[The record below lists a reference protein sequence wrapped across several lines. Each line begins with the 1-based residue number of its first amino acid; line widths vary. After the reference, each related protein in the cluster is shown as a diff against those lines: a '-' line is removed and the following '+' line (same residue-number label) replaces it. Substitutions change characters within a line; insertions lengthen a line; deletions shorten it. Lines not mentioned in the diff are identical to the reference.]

1 MFKQLAEVQAEMK
14 VIKDRLAEL
23 ATMEDP
29 EGDEVAR
36 SKAHAERATETD
48 DLIARWDSLK
58 EQEGPLI
65 ERARRLDEVRE
76 YALDQTRTESGD
88 GANTAYR
95 GGNPYFKKQTDPFE
109 GIDARTAPRS
119 EVISRS
125 MMVIEREK
133 RVRVSDDSKAHIEHL
148 IHRSEDQVDG
158 VDGGQFDGSYIAR
171 RTLLTEDPLYRSA
184 FQKYIRFGPE
194 ATLAMTAPEQA
205 AVAKFRQFEQEWVA
219 RSASENTTTAGG
231 FGIPVLIDSSI
242 VLTSGAIDAPILRF
256 SRIEQVTNNIWKG
269 VSSAGMS
276 WSFDTEAAEVSDDT
290 PTLAQPS
297 VTVHMARGFLP
308 YSIEVGM
315 DYPGFAMEF
324 GKLLNQGYS
333 DLLAVNSMTG
343 TGSTQPWGI
352 FTAIDQTSASE
363 VTPTT
368 DGAFGGVDVFKAW
381 NALPERFRRNAT
393 WVMSVSVESAIRQFS
408 AAAGSA
414 SAYFTVDL
422 TADGVSRINGRPVVV
437 TDYAPSFSGSVPG
450 TTGAQN
456 ILVVGD
462 FQHYLVAQRAGMS
475 VENIPHLFHTSN
487 NLPSFQ
493 RGLAAWARVGM
504 DSIADNAFRLLQNQ

>member
-1 MFKQLAEVQAEMK
+1 VSLKRLEEVDAELG
-14 VIKDRLAEL
+14 VIAGRLAEL
-23 ATMEDP
+23 EQADEPD
-29 EGDEVAR
+29 GDEVAR
-36 SKAHAERATETD
+36 AKVLAERDTETD
-48 DLIARWDSLK
+48 DLIARYKAL
-58 EQEGPLI
+58 QEEREPLLV
-65 ERARRLDEVRE
+65 RAQNLADIRTAAKDI
-76 YALDQTRTESGD
+76 ARTEPGD
-88 GANTAYR
+88 GTRYL
-95 GGNPYFKKQTDPFE
+95 GGVAPGFNKKVDPFE

-125 MMVIEREK
+125 MMVIDREK
-133 RVRVSDDSKAHIEHL
+133 RVPVSDASRAHLDYL

-171 RTLLTEDPLYRSA
+171 RTLLTENAAYRSA

-205 AVAKFRQFEQEWVA
+205 SVAAFRQFEQDWAQRAAGEV
-219 RSASENTTTAGG
+219 TTTAGG
-231 FGIPVLIDSSI
+231 FGVPVIIDSSI
-242 VLTSGAIDAPILRF
+242 VLTSGAIDAPILRY

-269 VSSAGMS
+269 VSSAGMT

-308 YSIEVGM
+308 YSVEVGM
-315 DYPGFAMEF
+315 DYPGFATEF
-324 GKLLNQGYS
+324 GRLLDQGYN
-333 DLLAVNSMTG
+333 DLLAVKSMTG
-343 TGSTQPWGI
+343 SGTAEPWGI

-363 VTPTT
+363 ITPTT

-393 WVMSVSVESAIRQFS
+393 WVMSVHVESAIRQFA
-408 AAAGSA
+408 AAAGSS

-422 TADGVSRINGRPVVV
+422 TADGVSRVNGRPVVT
-437 TDYAPSFSGSVPG
+437 TDYAPTFSGAVPG
-450 TTGAQN
+450 TTGPQN

-462 FQHYLVAQRAGMS
+462 FQHYVVAQRAGMS

-504 DSIADNAFRLLQNQ
+504 DSIADRAFILLQNQ

>member
-1 MFKQLAEVQAEMK
+1 M
-14 VIKDRLAEL
+14 DRLLEVDKEL
-23 ATMEDP
+23 GLIKERLDVLKVAPEP

-36 SKAHAERATETD
+36 AKVLVERNEEMD
-48 DLIARWDSLK
+48 DLLDKWDKLQV
-58 EQEGPLI
+58 ERLPLVQ
-65 ERARRLDEVRE
+65 RAQRLSDLAE
-76 YALDQTRTESGD
+76 AAKDLARTEPGD
-88 GANTAYR
+88 GARYL
-95 GGNPYFKKQTDPFE
+95 GGTGPGFNKQVDPFDTDP
-109 GIDARTAPRS
+109 RTLSRS
-119 EVISRS
+119 EVISRA
-125 MMVIEREK
+125 MVVVDREK
-133 RVRVSDDSKAHIEHL
+133 RVKVSDDSKAHIDYL
-148 IHRSEDQVDG
+148 IHRSDDQVDG
-158 VDGGQFDGSYIAR
+158 VEGGQFDGSYIAR

-324 GKLLNQGYS
+324 GKLLNQGYN
-333 DLLAVNSMTG
+333 DLLAVHSMTG
-343 TGSTQPWGI
+343 TGTTQPWGI

-368 DGAFGGVDVFKAW
+368 DGAFGGVDVFKVW

-437 TDYAPSFSGSVPG
+437 TDYAPSFSGAVPG

-456 ILVVGD
+456 ILLVGD

-475 VENIPHLFHTSN
+475 VENIAHLFHTSN

-493 RGLAAWARVGM
+493 RGIAAWARVGM

>member
-1 MFKQLAEVQAEMK
+1 MN
-14 VIKDRLAEL
+14 RLLEIDKEL
-23 ATMEDP
+23 ELI
-29 EGDEVAR
+29 
-36 SKAHAERATETD
+36 RA
-48 DLIARWDSLK
+48 
-58 EQEGPLI
+58 
-65 ERARRLDEVRE
+65 RLDEVEAMEEPEGDDVTRSK
-76 YALDQTRTESGD
+76 ALELRNTEVDDLLSRHDILIEERKPLLVRAQRLADVAAAAKDAARVEPGD
-88 GANTAYR
+88 GARYLGRTGPGFN
-95 GGNPYFKKQTDPFE
+95 KKIDPFE
-109 GIDARTAPRS
+109 GEVVRASNA
-119 EVISRS
+119 EVISRA
-125 MMVIEREK
+125 MVVIEREK
-133 RVRVSDDSKAHIEHL
+133 RVPIADSQKEHLDWL
-148 IHRSEDQVDG
+148 IHRADGQIDG
-158 VDGGQFDGSYIAR
+158 VPGGQFDGTYIAR
-171 RTLLTEDPLYRSA
+171 RTLLTENDAYRSA
-184 FQKYIRFGPE
+184 FQKYIRFGE
-194 ATLAMTAPEQA
+194 TAAMTFTPAEQA
-205 AVAKFRQFEQEWVA
+205 AVLRFREHEELSRAAGEV
-219 RSASENTTTAGG
+219 TTTAGG
-231 FGIPVLIDSSI
+231 FGVPVIIDSSI
-242 VLTSGAIDAPILRF
+242 VLTSGALDAPILRY

-269 VSSAGMS
+269 VSSAGMT

-290 PTLAQPS
+290 PTLAQPT

-315 DYPGFAMEF
+315 DYPGFAAEF
-324 GKLLNQGYS
+324 GRLLDQGYN
-333 DLLAVNSMTG
+333 DLLAVKSMTG
-343 TGSTQPWGI
+343 TGTAEPWGI

-368 DGAFGGVDVFKAW
+368 DGSFGGVDVFKAW

-422 TADGVSRINGRPVVV
+422 TADGVSRINGRPVVI

-462 FQHYLVAQRAGMS
+462 FNHYLVAQRAGMS

-504 DSIADNAFRLLQNQ
+504 DSIADRAFILLQNQ

>member
-23 ATMEDP
+23 AAMDDP

-36 SKAHAERATETD
+36 SKALEERATETD
-48 DLIARWDSLK
+48 DLIGRWDALK

-65 ERARRLDEVRE
+65 ERARRLDEVRA
-76 YALDQTRTESGD
+76 YALDQARTESGD
-88 GANTAYR
+88 GARYL
-95 GGNPYFKKQTDPFE
+95 GGTGPGFNKQVDPFDTDP
-109 GIDARTAPRS
+109 RTLSRS
-119 EVISRS
+119 EVISRA
-125 MMVIEREK
+125 MVVVDREK
-133 RVRVSDDSKAHIEHL
+133 RVKVSDDSKAHIDYL
-148 IHRSEDQVDG
+148 IHRSDDQVDG
-158 VDGGQFDGSYIAR
+158 VEGGQFDGSYIAR

-324 GKLLNQGYS
+324 GKLLNQGYN
-333 DLLAVNSMTG
+333 DLLAVHSMTG
-343 TGSTQPWGI
+343 TGMT
-352 FTAIDQTSASE
+352 
-363 VTPTT
+363 
-368 DGAFGGVDVFKAW
+368 
-381 NALPERFRRNAT
+381 
-393 WVMSVSVESAIRQFS
+393 
-408 AAAGSA
+408 
-414 SAYFTVDL
+414 
-422 TADGVSRINGRPVVV
+422 
-437 TDYAPSFSGSVPG
+437 
-450 TTGAQN
+450 
-456 ILVVGD
+456 
-462 FQHYLVAQRAGMS
+462 
-475 VENIPHLFHTSN
+475 
-487 NLPSFQ
+487 
-493 RGLAAWARVGM
+493 
-504 DSIADNAFRLLQNQ
+504 